1 MSRSITSRPTFRTV
15 LASLALFAP
24 LALGG
29 SVGAST
35 AAAAAAGTVTEFGGS
50 PGSAPKGIV
59 AGPDGNLWFGGTNGR
74 IGQITPTGVVAQ
86 FTAGMEPY
94 GVAAGPD
101 GNLWVANSGSRAGDP
116 GGGSIARIT
125 PSGAATQFTLGITP
139 GAYPYGITA
148 GPDGN
153 LWFTEYYGDKGGF
166 TSGKVGRITPAG
178 AVTEFPIADLNA
190 GARPQMITGGPDGNV
205 WFTEQIGR
213 QIGRITPAGALTY
226 FALSGLASDITT
238 GPDGNLW
245 FTEYPDRIGRITP
258 AGAITEF
265 TAGITGGSNPSGIA
279 AGPDGNLWFTE
290 TSGDRVGRITPAGV
304 VTEFSVGISSNAQPR
319 AITAGPDGNMWF
331 TEPGRGRIGR
341 IATGGADPG
350 SGPTPGPTGLTLGVG
365 GPSRQIAKTSRSIY
379 ALIRCSVAC
388 TAYSSAKV
396 TVGTRTIAAWRGPRS
411 LEAGARTRVRFLLS
425 RRHFASLRSALR
437 RGRRARFVLTVQA
450 TNDDGATARVSKA
463 WVIKLR

>member
-15 LASLALFAP
+15 LASLALFVP

-94 GVAAGPD
+94 GVA
-101 GNLWVANSGSRAGDP
+101 
-116 GGGSIARIT
+116 
-125 PSGAATQFTLGITP
+125 
-139 GAYPYGITA
+139 A

-450 TNDDGATARVSKA
+450 TNSDGATARVSKT

>member
-15 LASLALFAP
+15 LASLALFVP

-245 FTEYPDRIGRITP
+245 FTE
-258 AGAITEF
+258 
-265 TAGITGGSNPSGIA
+265 
-279 AGPDGNLWFTE
+279 

-425 RRHFASLRSALR
+425 RRHFASLRAALR

-450 TNDDGATARVSKA
+450 TNGDGATARVSKA